1 MNRTHS
7 AILLFLF
14 LVIFSG
20 QSFAQMFWNQAAF
33 FNASQSDFLSVPNS
47 PGLNISS
54 SFTIEA
60 WLCPTD
66 VTSATPQVIMQKV
79 QGISLSGYGMVLT
92 SGKPAI
98 RVNGIVRLEGK
109 TSLQA
114 NKWTHVCAVFDDA
127 ANTYSIYLDSKLDTS
142 GFIPVSPAS
151 NSDSLLIGRGYTSSF
166 DGLMDEIRVWNKD
179 LTSDE
184 IEKYYR
190 STLGVSSGKY
200 SSLVMSLPFQDRDAQ
215 GTLFSLV
222 DWSGNGNDAYNYGVS
237 PKDLK
242 YRPSTTI
249 IHNDCLEFDGAGDYT
264 AMESS
269 TITNPVNE
277 ITMEAWIYPR
287 TTSEQ
292 PIIFKCT
299 PIGTSNSY
307 RLSIFNRKLFA
318 QINSGMSILSFD
330 TIPINKWTHVAF
342 TYRASDGD
350 YKFVI
355 NGKLRDTG
363 TALRG
368 LITSTSDSLYIGG
381 FTNVVNKFNG
391 FIDEVRITHKAKSLY
406 EICSSMYSSIE
417 QSNDSVSVPTLSLNL
432 DGYTVSNADIS
443 QRLRFRNDAG
453 FAHAGGNT
461 YKPVSPMLR
470 ADYLNF
476 QKGFFIKPTDR
487 RIPETGT
494 SGSMTTDSMEIFL
507 DEDIS
512 DMNIFVAVNHSMGDN
527 LRFSLTGPDGSV
539 LIFQSYRALSNES
552 GNIVTVFNE
561 YADST
566 NADLKYI
573 CLSPEVKPSGSPIST
588 FGTRTCRGLWK
599 MDILDNVA
607 QDTGRLYAWGIVV
620 NNKTVLP
627 RVLNTNVIVQG
638 FYNPA
643 TNQSIRDTIRCALR
657 SSVSPYSQV
666 ELVKFYNPLSGL
678 TDIHYSNAT
687 PGEDYYLRLRHRN
700 SIETWS
706 SSFVNFD
713 PFTSQTEYRFNTS
726 AAQAFGSNQI
736 QVDNSPVRFAIYG
749 GDVNQDDA
757 VDASDLALID
767 NDATAFIT
775 GYVDTDLNG
784 DDFVDATDY
793 SLADNNATAFISVIA
808 P

>member
-1 MNRTHS
+1 M
-7 AILLFLF
+7 
-14 LVIFSG
+14 
-20 QSFAQMFWNQAAF
+20 
-33 FNASQSDFLSVPNS
+33 
-47 PGLNISS
+47 
-54 SFTIEA
+54 
-60 WLCPTD
+60 
-66 VTSATPQVIMQKV
+66 
-79 QGISLSGYGMVLT
+79 
-92 SGKPAI
+92 
-98 RVNGIVRLEGK
+98 
-109 TSLQA
+109 
-114 NKWTHVCAVFDDA
+114 
-127 ANTYSIYLDSKLDTS
+127 
-142 GFIPVSPAS
+142 
-151 NSDSLLIGRGYTSSF
+151 
-166 DGLMDEIRVWNKD
+166 
-179 LTSDE
+179 
-184 IEKYYR
+184 
-190 STLGVSSGKY
+190 
-200 SSLVMSLPFQDRDAQ
+200 
-215 GTLFSLV
+215 
-222 DWSGNGNDAYNYGVS
+222 
-237 PKDLK
+237 
-242 YRPSTTI
+242 
-249 IHNDCLEFDGAGDYT
+249 
-264 AMESS
+264 
-269 TITNPVNE
+269 
-277 ITMEAWIYPR
+277 
-287 TTSEQ
+287 
-292 PIIFKCT
+292 
-299 PIGTSNSY
+299 
-307 RLSIFNRKLFA
+307 
-318 QINSGMSILSFD
+318 
-330 TIPINKWTHVAF
+330 
-342 TYRASDGD
+342 
-350 YKFVI
+350 
-355 NGKLRDTG
+355 
-363 TALRG
+363 
-368 LITSTSDSLYIGG
+368 
-381 FTNVVNKFNG
+381 
-391 FIDEVRITHKAKSLY
+391 
-406 EICSSMYSSIE
+406 
-417 QSNDSVSVPTLSLNL
+417 NL

-443 QRLRFRNDAG
+443 QRLRFRNNAG
-453 FAHAGGNT
+453 FAHAGGNI

-476 QKGFFIKPTDR
+476 QKGFFLKPTDR
-487 RIPETGT
+487 RIPATGT

-507 DEDIS
+507 DENIS

-588 FGTRTCRGLWK
+588 FGSRTCRGLWK
-599 MDILDNVA
+599 LDILDNVA

-620 NNKTVLP
+620 NNKVVLP
-627 RVLNTNVIVQG
+627 RVLNTNVLVQG

-666 ELVKFYNPLSGL
+666 ELIKFYNPLSGL
-678 TDIHYSNAT
+678 TDIHFSNAT

-726 AAQAFGSNQI
+726 AAQAFGGNQI